1 MSWLH
6 TGDKIRIDFNK
17 GHCDALVSDE
27 EIARRKLDGIPAVPP
42 DATPW
47 QQIYRRTVTQLVDG
61 AVIEDAV
68 AFRGIAQKGHPRHN
82 H

>member
-1 MSWLH
+1 
-6 TGDKIRIDFNK
+6 
-17 GHCDALVSDE
+17 
-27 EIARRKLDGIPAVPP
+27 VPP

-61 AVIEDAV
+61 AVIDDAV

>member
-1 MSWLH
+1 MHINFNRGNCNALASNA
-6 TGDKIRIDFNK
+6 DID
-17 GHCDALVSDE
+17 H
-27 EIARRKLDGIPAVPP
+27 KLEGIPAVPP